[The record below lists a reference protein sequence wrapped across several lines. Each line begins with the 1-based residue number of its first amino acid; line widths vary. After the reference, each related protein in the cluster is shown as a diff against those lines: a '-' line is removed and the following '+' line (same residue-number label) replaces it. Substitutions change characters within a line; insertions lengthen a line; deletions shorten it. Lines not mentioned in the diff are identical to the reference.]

1 MLRDTYY
8 QVMRHWLMIDGK
20 STKDF
25 GVYLSGNGTFNAPE
39 KNLEEFT
46 IPGRNGTFHY
56 KAPNTY
62 KNVKV
67 KYDCF
72 IFENFEQNMAAFR
85 SFLLSRDGY
94 VRIEDTHHPDEYRMG
109 IFHEEF
115 SPDVFVDLTAGQF
128 SINFDCK
135 PERWLKSGEHVKR
148 FTSNGTLVNQ
158 TYFTAKPYIRC
169 YGSDGT
175 LTINDVTV
183 NLTGIN
189 KFVDLDCEEQES
201 HKGTD
206 YSMNSR
212 TTLVDGKYPI
222 LSPGVNTVSF
232 TGFDRVII
240 RPRWWIL

>member
-8 QVMRHWLMIDGK
+8 QVMRHWLTIDGK
-20 STKDF
+20 PTKDF
-25 GVYLSGNGTFNAPE
+25 GVYISGDGTFNAPE
-39 KNLEEFT
+39 KILEEFT

-72 IFENFEQNMAAFR
+72 IFKDFERNVAAFR

-128 SINFDCK
+128 TINFDCK
-135 PERWLKSGEHVKR
+135 PERWLKSGEKAIDVTGSK
-148 FTSNGTLVNQ
+148 TVVNQ
-158 TYFTAKPYIRC
+158 TNFAAKPLIRV
-169 YGSDGT
+169 YGTDGSVSIGGVKVILSGVTNSADIDCEIMETIPTSLNASTTLSDGE
-175 LTINDVTV
+175 
-183 NLTGIN
+183 
-189 KFVDLDCEEQES
+189 FP
-201 HKGTD
+201 
-206 YSMNSR
+206 Y
-212 TTLVDGKYPI
+212 
-222 LSPGVNTVSF
+222 LSPGSNAIVT
-232 TGFDRVII
+232 TGFTKVELF
-240 RPRWWIL
+240 PRWWIL

>member
-56 KAPNTY
+56 KSPNTY

-67 KYDCF
+67 NYDCF

-109 IFHEEF
+109 IFHEEL

-135 PERWLKSGEHVKR
+135 PERWLKTGEKAIDV
-148 FTSNGTLVNQ
+148 TGTKTVVNQ
-158 TYFTAKPYIRC
+158 THFIAKPLFRV
-169 YGSDGT
+169 YGTSGT
-175 LTINDVTV
+175 VKIGNIKVTLSGVSNTADIDCDIMETIPSSLNAT
-183 NLTGIN
+183 
-189 KFVDLDCEEQES
+189 
-201 HKGTD
+201 
-206 YSMNSR
+206 
-212 TTLVDGKYPI
+212 TTLNNGEFPY
-222 LSPGVNTVSF
+222 LSPGSNTVVT
-232 TGFDRVII
+232 TGFTKVEMF
-240 RPRWWIL
+240 PRWWIL

>member
-8 QVMRHWLMIDGK
+8 QVMRHWLTIDGK

-25 GVYLSGNGTFNAPE
+25 GVYISGDGTFNAPE

-67 KYDCF
+67 KYDGF
-72 IFENFEQNMAAFR
+72 IFKDFERNMAAFR

-128 SINFDCK
+128 TINFDCK
-135 PERWLKSGEHVKR
+135 PERWLKSGEKAIDVTGNK
-148 FTSNGTLVNQ
+148 TVVNQ
-158 TYFTAKPYIRC
+158 TNFTAKPLIRV
-169 YGSDGT
+169 YGASGT
-175 LTINDVTV
+175 VSIGNIKVTLSGV
-183 NLTGIN
+183 TNSADI
-189 KFVDLDCEEQES
+189 DCEIMETIPTS
-201 HKGTD
+201 LNA
-206 YSMNSR
+206 S
-212 TTLVDGKYPI
+212 TTLDNGEFPC
-222 LSPGVNTVSF
+222 LSPGSNAIVT
-232 TGFDRVII
+232 TGFTKVELF
-240 RPRWWIL
+240 PRWWIL